1 MDDGEGILGCFGV
14 LAILGALFYCFPI
27 IMAVITFTIIIIGVW
42 AFHDDSK
49 DNRKKFLTDLQSDIP
64 QKLRITKDEVIYD
77 FGEKG
82 ESSWK
87 YEDFRIFTSRGEF
100 IVKIKDADNKDV
112 SLEQVSDVDFMKES
126 KQ

>member
-1 MDDGEGILGCFGV
+1 MDEEGIVGCFGV

-27 IMAVITFTIIIIGVW
+27 LMTVITCTIIIIGVW
-42 AFHDDSK
+42 AFRSESK
-49 DNRKKFLTDLQSDIP
+49 DNRKKFLTDLQSEIP

-100 IVKIKDADNKDV
+100 IVKIKDVDKKDIE
-112 SLEQVSDVDFMKES
+112 LEQVSDIDFMKGS

>member
-1 MDDGEGILGCFGV
+1 MDEEGIIGCFGV

-27 IMAVITFTIIIIGVW
+27 IMAVITCTIIMIGVW
-42 AFHDDSK
+42 VVHSDSK
-49 DNRKKFLTDLQSDIP
+49 DNRKKFLTDLQSEIP

-87 YEDFRIFTSRGEF
+87 YENFRIFTSRGEF
-100 IVKIKDADNKDV
+100 IVKIKDVDKKDIE
-112 SLEQVSDVDFMKES
+112 LEQVSDVDFMKES

>member
-1 MDDGEGILGCFGV
+1 MDEEGIIGCFGV

-27 IMAVITFTIIIIGVW
+27 IMAVITCTIIIIGVW
-42 AFHDDSK
+42 TVHSDSK
-49 DNRKKFLTDLQSDIP
+49 DNRKKFLTDLQSEIP

-100 IVKIKDADNKDV
+100 IVKIKDVDKKDIE
-112 SLEQVSDVDFMKES
+112 LEQVSDVDFMKES

>member
-1 MDDGEGILGCFGV
+1 MDEEGIVGCFGV

-27 IMAVITFTIIIIGVW
+27 LMTVITCTIIIIGVW
-42 AFHDDSK
+42 AFRSESK
-49 DNRKKFLTDLQSDIP
+49 ENRKKFLTDLQSEIP
-64 QKLRITKDEVIYD
+64 QKLRITKNEVIYD

-100 IVKIKDADNKDV
+100 IVKIKDVDKKDIE
-112 SLEQVSDVDFMKES
+112 LEQVSDIDFMKGL

>member
-1 MDDGEGILGCFGV
+1 MDEEGIVGCFGV

-27 IMAVITFTIIIIGVW
+27 LMTVITCTIIIIGVW
-42 AFHDDSK
+42 AFRSESK
-49 DNRKKFLTDLQSDIP
+49 ENRKKFLTDLQSEIP
-64 QKLRITKDEVIYD
+64 QKLRITKNEVIYD

-100 IVKIKDADNKDV
+100 IVKIKDVDKKDIE
-112 SLEQVSDVDFMKES
+112 LEQVSDVDFMKES

>member
-27 IMAVITFTIIIIGVW
+27 IMAVITCTIIMIGIWVV
-42 AFHDDSK
+42 HSDSK

-100 IVKIKDADNKDV
+100 IVKIKDVDKKDIE
-112 SLEQVSDVDFMKES
+112 LEQVSDIDFMKGS

>member
-1 MDDGEGILGCFGV
+1 MDEEGIVGCFGV

-27 IMAVITFTIIIIGVW
+27 LMTVITCTIIIIGVW
-42 AFHDDSK
+42 AFRSESK
-49 DNRKKFLTDLQSDIP
+49 DNRKKFLTDLQSEIP

-100 IVKIKDADNKDV
+100 IVKIKDVDKKDIE
-112 SLEQVSDVDFMKES
+112 LEQVSDVDFMKES

>member
-1 MDDGEGILGCFGV
+1 MDEEGIIGCFGV

-27 IMAVITFTIIIIGVW
+27 IMAVITCTIIMIGIWVV
-42 AFHDDSK
+42 HSDSK
-49 DNRKKFLTDLQSDIP
+49 DNRKKFLTDLKSEIP

-100 IVKIKDADNKDV
+100 IVKIKDVDKKDIE
-112 SLEQVSDVDFMKES
+112 LEQVSDIDFMNGS

>member
-1 MDDGEGILGCFGV
+1 MDEEGMFGCLFTIT
-14 LAILGALFYCFPI
+14 ILGALFYWFPI
-27 IMAVITFTIIIIGVW
+27 IMAVITCTIIIIGVW
-42 AFHDDSK
+42 VVHSDSK
-49 DNRKKFLTDLQSDIP
+49 DNRKKFLTDLQSDIQ

-100 IVKIKDADNKDV
+100 IVKIKDVDNKDV
-112 SLEQVSDVDFMKES
+112 ALEQVSDVDFMKES

>member
-1 MDDGEGILGCFGV
+1 MDEEGIIGCFGV

-27 IMAVITFTIIIIGVW
+27 IMAVITCTIIMIGVW
-42 AFHDDSK
+42 VAHSDSK
-49 DNRKKFLTDLQSDIP
+49 DNRKKFLTNLQSEIP

-87 YEDFRIFTSRGEF
+87 YENFRIFTSRGEF
-100 IVKIKDADNKDV
+100 IVKIKDVDKKDIE
-112 SLEQVSDVDFMKES
+112 LEQVSDVDFMKES

>member
-1 MDDGEGILGCFGV
+1 MDEEGIIGCFGV

-27 IMAVITFTIIIIGVW
+27 IMAVITCTIIMIGVW
-42 AFHDDSK
+42 VVHSDSK
-49 DNRKKFLTDLQSDIP
+49 DNRKKFLTDLQSEIP

-100 IVKIKDADNKDV
+100 IVKIKDVDKKDIE
-112 SLEQVSDVDFMKES
+112 LEQVSDVDFMKES

>member
-1 MDDGEGILGCFGV
+1 MDEEGIIGCFGV

-27 IMAVITFTIIIIGVW
+27 IMAVITCAIIIIGVW
-42 AFHDDSK
+42 AVHSDSK

-100 IVKIKDADNKDV
+100 IVKIKDVDEKDIE
-112 SLEQVSDVDFMKES
+112 LEQVSDIDFMKGS
-126 KQ
+126 KE

>member
-1 MDDGEGILGCFGV
+1 MDEEGIIGCFGV

-27 IMAVITFTIIIIGVW
+27 IMAVITCTIIMIGIWVV
-42 AFHDDSK
+42 HSDSK
-49 DNRKKFLTDLQSDIP
+49 DNRKKFLTDLQSEIP

-100 IVKIKDADNKDV
+100 IVKIKDVDKKDIE
-112 SLEQVSDVDFMKES
+112 LEQVSDIDFMKGS